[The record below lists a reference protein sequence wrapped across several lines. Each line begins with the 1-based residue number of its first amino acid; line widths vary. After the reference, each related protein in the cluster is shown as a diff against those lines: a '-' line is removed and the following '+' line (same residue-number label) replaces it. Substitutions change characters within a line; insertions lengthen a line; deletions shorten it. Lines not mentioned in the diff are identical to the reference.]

1 MNTKVV
7 VFAQLVDGSVMEYD
21 ADSDLLTRLK
31 QLTNEGYEG
40 KHLVHKLLTD
50 DWGPPPRYVEIR
62 ECDSDGK
69 SRNTR
74 IPYE

>member
-7 VFAQLVDGSVMEYD
+7 VFAQLVDGSVMEYEAD
-21 ADSDLLTRLK
+21 ADLPKRLE
-31 QLTNEGYEG
+31 QLRSEGYEG

-50 DWGPPPRYVEIR
+50 DWGPPPKYLEIR
-62 ECDSDGK
+62 DRGPDGIP
-69 SRNTR
+69 RNTR

>member
-1 MNTKVV
+1 MNSKVV
-7 VFAQLVDGSVMEYD
+7 VFAQLVDGSVLEYEAD
-21 ADSDLLTRLK
+21 ANLLMALKRLRS
-31 QLTNEGYEG
+31 EGYEG

-62 ECDSDGK
+62 EHGPDGK
-69 SRNTR
+69 STNTR